1 MIGEFVGSINT
12 GTGTAAV
19 RVDNWVALTL
29 AMTGNFNNA
38 NGVFEV
44 SMDSTNG
51 SDGNWFQI
59 QAFRSN
65 GSVAQESVF
74 GPITGPIA
82 YYWNVNLGSWDW
94 FRVRMTSLTSGTA
107 TCTIAPASQP
117 MVPASQV
124 VSQHTGPLGRLRN
137 TQALTLTSDVVLF
150 SAAGANRSNNVVDIQ
165 AINTGAS
172 AVDLIIK
179 DGATVIW
186 QFTLPVNVPVCLGFE
201 CPLRGTANTAINVAL
216 SAAGTV
222 RLNATGFVSV

>member
-1 MIGEFVGSINT
+1 MIGKFGGTINT
-12 GTGTAAV
+12 GTGQ
-19 RVDNWVALTL
+19 VALRISEWIGATV
-29 AMTGNFNNA
+29 AFNGTFGSA

-51 SDGNWFQI
+51 TDGTWFQV

-65 GSVAQESVF
+65 ASVAQESVF
-74 GPITGPIA
+74 GPLTNTPA
-82 YYWNVNLGSWDW
+82 YFWHINLGSWDW
-94 FRVRMTSLTSGTA
+94 LRVRMTSLSSGLVNVVV
-107 TCTIAPASQP
+107 APYAQP
-117 MVPASQV
+117 HTPASQV

-137 TQALTLTSDVVLF
+137 TQALTLTSDVALF
-150 SAAGANRSNNVVDIQ
+150 TAAGANRSNNVVDIQ

-186 QFTLPVNVPVCLGFE
+186 QFTLPVNVPVCFCFE
-201 CPLRGTANTAINVAL
+201 CPLRGTANTAINVTL